1 MLYININSSRQYL
14 GKELVEKYGLKQGM
28 RTPNTGYKI
37 FEDNEKEEKVIQ
49 GNPQIYPAPEDDNS
63 QLGQGQG

>member
-1 MLYININSSRQYL
+1 MLYININGSRQYL

-37 FEDNEKEEKVIQ
+37 FEDNEKKEKAIQ
-49 GNPQIYPAPEDDNS
+49 GNQEIHPSPEDDNS
-63 QLGQGQG
+63 KIGQG